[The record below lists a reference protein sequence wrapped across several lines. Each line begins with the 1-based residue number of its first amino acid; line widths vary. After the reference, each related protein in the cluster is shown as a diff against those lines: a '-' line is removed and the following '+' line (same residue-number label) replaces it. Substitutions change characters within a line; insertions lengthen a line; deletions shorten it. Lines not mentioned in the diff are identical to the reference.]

1 MIRVIAAAVCG
12 ASVVIAGLA
21 GCSGTKKAEEKSPAA
36 TTGGV
41 SASTGAGSATVII
54 DGQQQDIGGQVVC
67 ATTGDSLTIGIG
79 EQGSGIAVVMSADAS
94 KVTSVGLGDLNG
106 VALAYQD
113 GAPGAS
119 ATATKDGKNYTISG
133 TAIGVNMAD
142 PMQPVNEPFEIK
154 VSCP

>member
-1 MIRVIAAAVCG
+1 MA
-12 ASVVIAGLA
+12 IAGLA

-41 SASTGAGSATVII
+41 SASTGSGSATVTI
-54 DGQQQDIGGQVVC
+54 DGQQQDVREPVVC
-67 ATTGDSLTIGIG
+67 ATTGDSFTIGIG
-79 EQGSGIAVVMSADAS
+79 EQGTGVAVVMSADAS
-94 KVTSVGLGDLNG
+94 KVTSVGLGNLNG

-133 TAIGVNMAD
+133 TATGVNMAD
-142 PMQPVNEPFEIK
+142 PMQPVTEPFEIK